1 MPQAPTTRLAVFA
14 VLEEHGPLH
23 SSAIAEILNMNTPT
37 IVSSIRLAH
46 KRKLVHIC
54 GWKRSFGTKGAW
66 GAIYALGQGQ
76 DRKPPQIDSHH
87 EANVRYRAKYKEV
100 LRLRM
105 QKRRG
110 KTIHPWLSILGA
122 A

>member
-1 MPQAPTTRLAVFA
+1 MPQPPTTRLAVFA

-23 SSAIAEILNMNTPT
+23 SSAIAEILNMSTPT
-37 IVSSIRLAH
+37 IVSSIRIAH

-54 GWKRSFGTKGAW
+54 GWKRSLGTKGTF

-76 DRKPPQIDSHH
+76 DRKQPKIDSHH
-87 EANVRYRAKYKEV
+87 EANVRYREKYREV

-105 QKRRG
+105 RKRRG
-110 KTIHPWLSILGA
+110 KSIHPWLSILGA

>member
-1 MPQAPTTRLAVFA
+1 MPTPPTTRLAVFA

-23 SSAIAEILNMNTPT
+23 SSAIAEILNMDSNTV
-37 IVSSIRLAH
+37 VSSIRLAH
-46 KRKLVHIC
+46 QRKLLHIC
-54 GWKRSFGTKGAW
+54 GWKRSFGTKGRW

-76 DRKPPQIDSHH
+76 DRKPPQVDVHH

-110 KTIHPWLSILGA
+110 KLIHPWLSILGA